1 MKIMMVAGEASG
13 DMNGSHLAR
22 EITRREPRARLF
34 GMGGKLMQ
42 KAGVKLLFNPTSI
55 STIGFVE
62 AVRSVGVLR
71 RVLGRFAG
79 VLDRQSPDVVVLID
93 FPEFN
98 MRLGEMA
105 KERGIPVVYYFS
117 PSAWAWRK
125 GRAKKVAEHATAVL
139 AVFPFEAEV
148 YREAGAPVEY
158 VGHPL
163 VDVVKSDLDRQSAR
177 EAFGCE
183 RAEPVVALL
192 PGSRRQEI
200 DNLLGPM
207 LQGAKRFAGAH
218 PRVKYLLPLAHTV
231 DPARVRAKVPERL
244 PLEIVEGRTY
254 DVLRASDFAV
264 AAMGTVTLE
273 AALMGTPMVGLYRV
287 APSTAWIIRRLYT
300 GRHFALPNIVAG
312 REVVRELLQDDVT
325 PERIAECME
334 ELLSGERTRTILE
347 GYEEVRARLG
357 GPGAVGRAAEAVL
370 RIARSREGARGA
382 ERGGAGGAASV
393 EGGVPD
399 APER

>member
-1 MKIMMVAGEASG
+1 MKIMIVAGEASG
-13 DMNGSHLAR
+13 DLNGSHLAR
-22 EITRREPRARLF
+22 EIAQREPRARLF
-34 GMGGKLMQ
+34 GMGGTLMQ
-42 KAGVKLLFNPTSI
+42 KAGVRLLFNPTSI

-62 AVRSVGVLR
+62 AVRSVGILR
-71 RVLGRFAG
+71 RVLTRFAG

-105 KERGIPVVYYFS
+105 KQRGIPVVYYFS

-125 GRAKKVAEHATAVL
+125 GRAKKVAEHAAAVL

-163 VDVVKSDLDRQSAR
+163 VDVVKSDLDREGAR
-177 EAFGCE
+177 KAFRCE
-183 RAEPVVALL
+183 GADPVVALL

-207 LQGAKRFAGAH
+207 VQAAKRFAGVH
-218 PRVKYLLPLAHTV
+218 PAVKYLVPIAHTV
-231 DPARVRAKVPERL
+231 DRARVRAKLPESL
-244 PLEIVEGRTY
+244 PIEIVEGRTY
-254 DVLRASDFAV
+254 DALRASDFAL

-273 AALMGTPMVGLYRV
+273 AALMGTPIVGLYRV

-312 REVVRELLQDDVT
+312 REIVRELLQDDVT
-325 PERIAECME
+325 PERITEAME
-334 ELLSGERTRTILE
+334 ELLSPERRRAILE

-357 GPGAVGRAAEAVL
+357 GPGAVSRAAEAVL
-370 RIARSREGARGA
+370 RIARGKARKGRSGEA
-382 ERGGAGGAASV
+382 HRSERTAS
-393 EGGVPD
+393 EGGSG